1 MSETLPSIGFIGAGV
16 MGRSM
21 IAHLLKAGHPMRIHT
36 RTRSKA
42 EPLLA
47 AGAVWAETP
56 ADVAKGMDVVITI
69 VGLPSDVRAVWLG
82 PVGAL
87 RAMKAGAIG
96 IDMTTS
102 SPALAGEMHEAARA
116 QGVAMLDAPVTG
128 GDVGAREARLS
139 ILVGGPH
146 EAFEKAKPI
155 FARLGTNVLRFGG
168 PGAGQRCKL
177 CNQIVIAGNMIGM
190 VEGLYYAKQ
199 AGLDPARVLEG
210 IAKGAAGSWSLSNL
224 GPRIL
229 KGDLEPGFLIEHFL
243 KDMELAL
250 EECRRLGLRLR
261 GLELA
266 HRLYRALREHGHE
279 RKGTQA
285 LILALEKNLAPH
297 SS

>member
-155 FARLGTNVLRFGG
+155 FARLGTNVLHFGG

>member
-155 FARLGTNVLRFGG
+155 FARLGTNVLHFGG

-261 GLELA
+261 GLDLA

>member
-1 MSETLPSIGFIGAGV
+1 MPSIGFIGAGV

-155 FARLGTNVLRFGG
+155 FARLGTNVLHFGG

-261 GLELA
+261 GLDLA